1 MERLTNLA
9 GVTDDRPS
17 LHVTLTGRDR
27 PGVTSRLFTALAE
40 AACDVLDLEQIVV
53 RDHLTLSALLTPS
66 GMPGGALVGSHGPRP
81 VPDSWQGRVQQS
93 VAAVAEELAMQVTFR
108 DGAGESTERSTG
120 RVHVVVLGQPLPA
133 TAIAAIA
140 DRVAAHGANID
151 RIRRLSSYPV
161 TTVEL
166 DVSGADVGRLRDELA
181 QVAVAVEVDI
191 AVAPAGLARMGSRL
205 VVMDVDSTFIQ
216 QEVIELLAAKCG
228 REAEVAAV
236 TERAMRGELDFA
248 ESLRAR
254 VAVLAG
260 LDATVLDQV
269 RDEIV
274 LTPGAR
280 TLVRTLKRLGDTV
293 ALVSGGF
300 IEIVGPLAAELG
312 IDHALANALEVA
324 DGKLTGRVTGDIV
337 DRAGK
342 ARALRQFAAEA
353 ELPLSR
359 TVAIGDGANDLD
371 MLAAAGLGI
380 AFNAKPVVRE
390 QADASVT
397 VPYLDS
403 VLFLLGISREDI
415 EEADAMDG
423 IPTPAPAIPPR

>member
-1 MERLTNLA
+1 MTA
-9 GVTDDRPS
+9 AFAT
-17 LHVTLTGRDR
+17 LHVILTGRDR
-27 PGVTSRLFTALAE
+27 PGVTSRLFSSLDRAG
-40 AACDVLDLEQIVV
+40 CDVLDLEQIVV
-53 RDHLTLSALLTPS
+53 GDHLTLAALLGPS
-66 GMPGGALVGSHGPRP
+66 ASRDPAQAPGAS
-81 VPDSWQGRVQQS
+81 SWLADVMRSVHE
-93 VAAVAEELAMQVTFR
+93 VAAELDMQVAVR
-108 DGAGESTERSTG
+108 DGAGESTERASG
-120 RVHVVVLGQPLPA
+120 RAHVVVLGHPLPA
-133 TAIAAIA
+133 AAIAAIA

-166 DVSGADVGRLRDELA
+166 DVSGADVGRLREELA
-181 QVAVAVEVDI
+181 HTAATLELDI
-191 AVAPAGLARMGSRL
+191 AVAAAGLARLGARL

-248 ESLRAR
+248 ESLRER

-260 LDATVLDQV
+260 LDASVLDEV
-269 RDEIV
+269 RQEIV

-280 TLVRTLKRLGDTV
+280 TLVRTLKRLGDTI

-300 IEIVGPLAAELG
+300 IEIVGPLAEELG
-312 IDHALANALEVA
+312 IDHAVANRLEVH
-324 DGKLTGRVTGDIV
+324 DGELTGRVTGDIV
-337 DRAGK
+337 DREGK
-342 ARALRQFAAEA
+342 ARALRAFAAQA

-380 AFNAKPVVRE
+380 AFNAKPVVRQ
-390 QADASVT
+390 QADTSVT

-415 EEADAMDG
+415 EEADALDG
-423 IPTPAPAIPPR
+423 IPTPAPALPR